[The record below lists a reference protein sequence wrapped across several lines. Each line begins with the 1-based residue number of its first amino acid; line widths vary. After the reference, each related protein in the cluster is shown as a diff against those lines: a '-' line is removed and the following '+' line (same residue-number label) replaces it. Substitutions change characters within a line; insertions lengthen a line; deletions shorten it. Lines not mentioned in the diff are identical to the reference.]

1 MSGALA
7 RATRPFEAVISPYH
21 LTTREPAAM
30 VNLQLAE
37 RAVTLLLAPIAER
50 AGVAV
55 AYDTVRRE
63 AERSP
68 AYRRFMRSWEWAQAL
83 FREDVIGSVHAG
95 EDPVDDV
102 RAACARLASDEM
114 LAPLRRYAHPDLFAD
129 DRAYLNAASADVV
142 KAGPDPGVS
151 IPIMAGLDVF
161 AETHALVVARSAP
174 SSLAQKA
181 EARLGR
187 RVFRFTVPAVL
198 QGSADRVLL
207 VRALLADERA
217 GLGRAITATFERGS
231 DEFIGE
237 EIRREA
243 RRYAEAFERERDEIL
258 SPPSRHEQDEV
269 RVVVGEV
276 SVVGVE
282 MPTDAVLRSSVFV
295 AGGSATAEPGMG
307 RTVRTLVVHAI
318 GGGTGAG
325 GGGGVGRGAGRR

>member
-1 MSGALA
+1 MNGALA
-7 RATRPFEAVISPYH
+7 RSTRPFDAVVSPYH

-30 VNLQLAE
+30 VSLQLAE

-151 IPIMAGLDVF
+151 IPVAVGLDGF
-161 AETHALVVARSAP
+161 AADPGLVVARSAP
-174 SSLAQKA
+174 ASLAQKA
-181 EARLGR
+181 ESRLGR
-187 RVFRFTVPAVL
+187 RVFRFSVPAVI
-198 QGSADRVLL
+198 QGTADRLLL

-217 GLGRAITATFERGS
+217 CLARAITAAFEGGT
-231 DEFIGE
+231 DDGIG
-237 EIRREA
+237 IAA
-243 RRYAEAFERERDEIL
+243 RRYAEAFERERDEITSL
-258 SPPSRHEQDEV
+258 PGRHEQDEV

-276 SVVGVE
+276 SLVGTL
-282 MPTDAVLRSSVFV
+282 MPADAVL
-295 AGGSATAEPGMG
+295 
-307 RTVRTLVVHAI
+307 
-318 GGGTGAG
+318 
-325 GGGGVGRGAGRR
+325 